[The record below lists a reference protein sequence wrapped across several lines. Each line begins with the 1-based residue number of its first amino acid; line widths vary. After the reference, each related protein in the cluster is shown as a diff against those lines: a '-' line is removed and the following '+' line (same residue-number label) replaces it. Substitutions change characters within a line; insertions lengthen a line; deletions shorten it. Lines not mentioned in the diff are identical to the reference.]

1 MIKRKINMENNKEV
15 EMSET
20 AEMVLEN
27 VQKYINENKEGFRFI
42 KDLTMNPELNKEIG
56 DEQWTVIIDQ
66 AWRMAYIQ
74 AMDDSYLSNEERA
87 DLNNI
92 KQLQNFYQLRLSN
105 RQDLN
110 YNISKTISKIA
121 KQNPDSP
128 KPISRSS
135 PYYMPKPW
143 DYPTL
148 KMRDENNKQ

>member
-1 MIKRKINMENNKEV
+1 MENNKEV
-15 EMSET
+15 EMNET
-20 AEMVLEN
+20 AELILEN

-56 DEQWTVIIDQ
+56 DEQWAVIIDQ
-66 AWRMAYIQ
+66 AWRMAYIK
-74 AMDDSYLSNEERA
+74 AMDDSYLSNEERT

-105 RQDLN
+105 RQALN
-110 YNISKTISKIA
+110 YNISKNMNKIV
-121 KQNPDSP
+121 KQNPEPP
-128 KPISRSS
+128 KQVSRNS

-148 KMRDENNKQ
+148 KMRDEKDKK